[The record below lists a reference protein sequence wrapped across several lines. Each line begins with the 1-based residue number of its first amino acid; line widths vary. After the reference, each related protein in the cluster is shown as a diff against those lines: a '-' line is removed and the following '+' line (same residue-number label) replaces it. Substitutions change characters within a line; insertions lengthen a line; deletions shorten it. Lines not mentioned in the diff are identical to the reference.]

1 MDFKLSDEQL
11 AVSEAATGLFAGLVD
26 PERIAAVEAS
36 AERIDR
42 ELWQALADADLLGL
56 AVPEADG
63 GAGYGLM
70 ELCLLLEAQGNAV
83 APVPLWATL
92 VLGALP
98 LARFGSEAQRARW
111 LPGVVAGEVLLT
123 AALNGSAA
131 SPTSTPAGARHG
143 VGVGRGSGWVL
154 EGTEL
159 AVPQAHLADRI
170 VVPARTEDGGV
181 LLALVDPRASGV
193 TLERAVTTNREIHP
207 HLHLAGVAVAPGDVL
222 VGPDLGRSALDF
234 LLVAATIGLCA
245 LQVGVC
251 EAALTK
257 TAAYL
262 NARQQFGRPLSTFQ
276 GTMLRAADAA
286 IDIEAMRVTWQNA
299 AWRFDTG
306 RDAADAARVAKWQ
319 ASERGQRTVH
329 ATQHLHG
336 GMGADITYPIH
347 RYFLWGKQIEL
358 LLGGPSAQLARLGA
372 DIAEQALA
380 RAEAEAAA

>member
-1 MDFKLSDEQL
+1 MDFNLSEEQL
-11 AVSEAATGLFAGLVD
+11 AVSEAATGLFSGLVD
-26 PERIAAVEAS
+26 PERIGAVEKTD
-36 AERIDR
+36 ERIDR
-42 ELWQALADADLLGL
+42 ALWQALADADLLGL
-56 AVPEADG
+56 AVPESEG
-63 GAGYGLM
+63 GAGQGLM

-98 LARFGSEAQRARW
+98 IAHFGSEAQRARW
-111 LPGVVAGEVLLT
+111 LPGVVSGDVILT
-123 AALNGSAA
+123 AALTGSAA
-131 SPTSTPAGARHG
+131 SPTSSPAVRATAQGE
-143 VGVGRGSGWVL
+143 GWVL

-170 VVPARTEDGGV
+170 VVPARAADGGV
-181 LLALVDPRASGV
+181 VLVLVDPAAPGV
-193 TLERAVTTNREIHP
+193 SLEHAVTTNREIHP
-207 HLHLAGVAVAPGDVL
+207 HLHLAGVTVGADDVL
-222 VGPDLGRSALDF
+222 VGADVGRSTLEF
-234 LLVAATIGLCA
+234 LLVAAIITLCA

-251 EAALTK
+251 EAALTQ

-262 NARQQFGRPLSTFQ
+262 NGRHQFGRPLSTFQ

-319 ASERGQRTVH
+319 AAERGQRTVH

-358 LLGGPSAQLARLGA
+358 VLGGPSAQLARLGA
-372 DIAEQALA
+372 DIAERALA
-380 RAEAEAAA
+380 DAEAER